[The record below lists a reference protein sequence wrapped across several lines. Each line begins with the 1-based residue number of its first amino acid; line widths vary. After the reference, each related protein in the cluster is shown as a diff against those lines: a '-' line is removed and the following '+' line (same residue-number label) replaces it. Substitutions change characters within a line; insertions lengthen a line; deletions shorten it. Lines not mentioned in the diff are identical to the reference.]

1 MANKTRKL
9 ILGLLCLLIYLGP
22 SSSQPQH
29 DTLVQGEELV
39 IYTELNSVEGR
50 FRIEFISFDAINYYV
65 GIWYN
70 TNADR
75 VSNTVW
81 VANHDNP
88 VFHARSLTI
97 DHNGNLKIT
106 YDGDLSI
113 LLYSEHEASNVSV
126 VLLDTGNFVLS
137 EISSGRQLWQSFD
150 YPSHVLLP
158 GMKLGVDRKTGQR
171 WFLTSWRSQ
180 EVPDSGNFTFG
191 LHPNRTDQ
199 LVILLHGV
207 IYWTSGYVNSSSF
220 RLTNSRYSFDY
231 TSNENET
238 YLNYPAVADIY
249 LSINYLGVLFDD
261 KGVIVNCTSAS
272 SYLNEG
278 CVAKENHQCRSL
290 NETFSRVL
298 GSWDDIDGFKFNEGD
313 NLTLTYCEAKCL
325 NNCSCVA
332 YASTNE
338 ENQIG
343 CEIWSTGPGIAS
355 TDASMRRT
363 IYFLAKNIANGDQKK
378 KNVAN
383 RRANRWWIWLIIAVG
398 AIIISLLCFL
408 GNTKWKKCRVEGERK
423 KKQKLLI
430 QELGGNA
437 IPPTIHDK
445 EKKQNKDG
453 HANHELRIFSFESI
467 FVATNN
473 FPTENKLGEGGFGPV
488 YKGKLSDGP
497 EIAIKRLSGS
507 SGQGLVEFKNEVIL
521 IAKLQHTNLVRL
533 LGFCIQEE
541 EKLLIYEYM
550 PNKSL
555 DFFLFDSTK
564 KHLLSWR
571 TRFNIIEG
579 IAQGLVYLHKYSR
592 LKVIHRDLKASNIV
606 LDEEMNPKIS
616 DFGMAKIFGL
626 KGLEENTNRVV
637 GTYGYMF
644 PEYAMNGV
652 VSIKT
657 DVFSFGVLLLE
668 IMSGKKNNSRYHFED
683 PLNLTGYAWQLWN
696 EGKSLELIDPTILEE
711 SRPPFEALRCIHIGL
726 LCVQDQAKD
735 RPTMPDVVSM
745 LSNETL
751 KLSSPKQPA
760 FFTNT
765 NAEDLGVLEIKPK
778 NCSINSVT
786 ISVME
791 AR

>member
-1 MANKTRKL
+1 MANKIRKL
-9 ILGLLCLLIYLGP
+9 ILGLLSLLFYLGP
-22 SSSQPQH
+22 SSSLQH
-29 DTLVQGEELV
+29 DTLVQGQELEFLA
-39 IYTELNSVEGR
+39 ELYSASGK
-50 FRIEFISFDAINYYV
+50 FKIGFFDLTSGPCYI

-70 TNADR
+70 DNR
-75 VSNTVW
+75 FRENNTVW
-81 VANHDNP
+81 VANRDNP
-88 VFHARSLTI
+88 VTPGSLTI
-97 DHNGNLKIT
+97 DDNRNLKIT
-106 YDGDLSI
+106 YNGGLSI
-113 LLYSEHEASNVSV
+113 VLYSGHEASNVSAV
-126 VLLDTGNFVLS
+126 ILDTGNFVLS

-158 GMKLGVDRKTGQR
+158 GIKLGVNRKTGQR
-171 WFLTSWRSQ
+171 WFLTSWRSP

-199 LVILLHGV
+199 LVIMLHGE

-220 RLTNSRYSFDY
+220 RLTNSNYSFDY
-231 TSNENET
+231 TSKENET
-238 YLNYPAVADIY
+238 YFSYSAADIY
-249 LSINYLGVLFDD
+249 SPQLSINYLGVLSDD
-261 KGVIVNCTSAS
+261 KGVIVDCTSAS

-278 CVAKENHQCRSL
+278 CVAKEKCGSL
-290 NETFSRVL
+290 NETFSRVF
-298 GSWDDIDGFKFNEGD
+298 GSWHDIDGFKFNEGD
-313 NLTLTYCEAKCL
+313 NLTLMDCKAKCL

-338 ENQIG
+338 ENQTG

-363 IYFLAKNIANGDQKK
+363 IYILE
-378 KNVAN
+378 
-383 RRANRWWIWLIIAVG
+383 
-398 AIIISLLCFL
+398 
-408 GNTKWKKCRVEGERK
+408 WKRK

-430 QELGGNA
+430 QEIGGNA
-437 IPPTIHDK
+437 IPSTVNDK
-445 EKKQNKDG
+445 VKKQNKDG
-453 HANHELRIFSFESI
+453 QASHELQIFSFESI
-467 FVATNN
+467 SVATNN
-473 FPTENKLGEGGFGPV
+473 FSTESKIGEGGFGPV

-497 EIAIKRLSGS
+497 EIAIKRLSRS

-564 KHLLSWR
+564 KYLLSWR

-592 LKVIHRDLKASNIV
+592 LRVIHRDLKASNIL

-637 GTYGYMF
+637 GTYGYMS

-652 VSIKT
+652 VSIKI

-668 IMSGKKNNSRYHFED
+668 IMSGKKNNSRDHFEY
-683 PLNLTGYAWQLWN
+683 PLNLIGYAWQLWN
-696 EGKSLELIDPTILEE
+696 EGKSLELIDPTILKE
-711 SRPPFEALRCIHIGL
+711 SCHPFEALRCIHIGL

-765 NAEDLGVLEIKPK
+765 IVEDLGVSEIKPK
-778 NCSINSVT
+778 NCSRNSVT
-786 ISVME
+786 ISVTE

>member
-1 MANKTRKL
+1 MANIIRKL
-9 ILGLLCLLIYLGP
+9 ILGLLCLLFFLGT
-22 SSSQPQH
+22 SSSLQH
-29 DTLVQGEELV
+29 DTLVQGNELE
-39 IYTELNSVEGR
+39 YLAELYSASGKYK
-50 FRIEFISFDAINYYV
+50 IGFINLISGGPSYI

-70 TNADR
+70 DNR
-75 VSNTVW
+75 FRENNTLW
-81 VANHDNP
+81 VANRDKPSLN
-88 VFHARSLTI
+88 ARSLAI
-97 DHNGNLKIT
+97 DDNGELKIINN
-106 YDGDLSI
+106 GDLPFV
-113 LLYSEHEASNVSV
+113 LYSGHEASNVRA

-158 GMKLGVDRKTGQR
+158 GMKLGVDRKMGQR

-191 LHPNRTDQ
+191 LHPNRTDK

-220 RLTNSRYSFDY
+220 RLTNSNYSFDY

-238 YLNYPAVADIY
+238 YFSYSAADIY
-249 LSINYLGVLFDD
+249 SPQLSINYLGVLSDH
-261 KGVIVNCTSAS
+261 KGVIVNCTSAF

-278 CVAKENHQCRSL
+278 CVAKENLQCKSL
-290 NETFSRVL
+290 KETFSRVF
-298 GSWDDIDGFKFNEGD
+298 GSWHDDGFKFNESD
-313 NLTLTYCEAKCL
+313 NLALMDCKAKCL

-338 ENQIG
+338 ENQTG
-343 CEIWSTGPGIAS
+343 CEIWSTGPRIAS
-355 TDASMRRT
+355 TDASKPRT
-363 IYFLAKNIANGDQKK
+363 IYFLA

-383 RRANRWWIWLIIAVG
+383 RRANRWWIWLIMAVG

-423 KKQKLLI
+423 KKQKLLM
-430 QELGGNA
+430 QEIGGNA
-437 IPPTIHDK
+437 IPSTVHDK
-445 EKKQNKDG
+445 VKKQNKDG
-453 HANHELRIFSFESI
+453 QGSHELQIFSFESI
-467 FVATNN
+467 SVATNN
-473 FPTENKLGEGGFGPV
+473 FSTENKLGEGGFGPV

-497 EIAIKRLSGS
+497 EIAIKRLSRS

-533 LGFCIQEE
+533 LGFCIEGE

-592 LKVIHRDLKASNIV
+592 LRVIHRDLKASNIL

-626 KGLEENTNRVV
+626 KGLEENTNRIV
-637 GTYGYMF
+637 GTYGYMS

-765 NAEDLGVLEIKPK
+765 NAEDLGVSEIKPK

>member
-1 MANKTRKL
+1 MANKIRKL
-9 ILGLLCLLIYLGP
+9 ILGLLCLLFFLGP
-22 SSSQPQH
+22 SSSLQH
-29 DTLVQGEELV
+29 DTLVQGNELE
-39 IYTELNSVEGR
+39 YLAELYSASGKYK
-50 FRIEFISFDAINYYV
+50 IGFINLILGGPSYI

-70 TNADR
+70 DNR
-75 VSNTVW
+75 FRENNTLW
-81 VANHDNP
+81 VANRDKPSLN
-88 VFHARSLTI
+88 ARSLAI
-97 DHNGNLKIT
+97 DDNGELKIINN
-106 YDGDLSI
+106 GDLPFV
-113 LLYSEHEASNVSV
+113 LYSGHEASNVSA

-191 LHPNRTDQ
+191 LHPNRTDK

-220 RLTNSRYSFDY
+220 RLTNSNYSFDY

-238 YLNYPAVADIY
+238 YFSYSVVDIY
-249 LSINYLGVLFDD
+249 SPQLSINYLGVLSDHE
-261 KGVIVNCTSAS
+261 GVIVNCTSTS

-278 CVAKENHQCRSL
+278 CVAKENLQL
-290 NETFSRVL
+290 NR
-298 GSWDDIDGFKFNEGD
+298 
-313 NLTLTYCEAKCL
+313 
-325 NNCSCVA
+325 
-332 YASTNE
+332 
-338 ENQIG
+338 Q
-343 CEIWSTGPGIAS
+343 
-355 TDASMRRT
+355 
-363 IYFLAKNIANGDQKK
+363 
-378 KNVAN
+378 
-383 RRANRWWIWLIIAVG
+383 ANRWWIWLIMAVG

-423 KKQKLLI
+423 KKQKLLM
-430 QELGGNA
+430 QEIGGNA
-437 IPPTIHDK
+437 IPSTVHEK
-445 EKKQNKDG
+445 VKKQNKDG
-453 HANHELRIFSFESI
+453 QASHELQIFSFESI
-467 FVATNN
+467 SVATNN
-473 FPTENKLGEGGFGPV
+473 FSIENKLGEGGFGPV

-497 EIAIKRLSGS
+497 EIAIKRLSRS

-533 LGFCIQEE
+533 LGFCIQGE

-592 LKVIHRDLKASNIV
+592 LRVIHRDLKASNIL
-606 LDEEMNPKIS
+606 LDEEMNLKIS
-616 DFGMAKIFGL
+616 DFGIAKIFGL
-626 KGLEENTNRVV
+626 KGLEENTNRIV
-637 GTYGYMF
+637 GTYGYMS

-668 IMSGKKNNSRYHFED
+668 IMSGKKNNSHYHFED
-683 PLNLTGYAWQLWN
+683 PLNLIGYAWQLWN

-765 NAEDLGVLEIKPK
+765 NAEDLGVSEIKPK
-778 NCSINSVT
+778 SCSINSVT
-786 ISVME
+786 TSVME

>member
-1 MANKTRKL
+1 MSSINR
-9 ILGLLCLLIYLGP
+9 P
-22 SSSQPQH
+22 SSSQSPR
-29 DTLVQGEELV
+29 DTLVQGEALV
-39 IYTELNSVEGR
+39 IYTELTSVGGKYKIG
-50 FRIEFISFDAINYYV
+50 FTSFDPIKCYV
-65 GIWYN
+65 EIWCN
-70 TNADR
+70 ANADR

-81 VANHDNP
+81 VANRDNP
-88 VFHARSLTI
+88 VFNARSLTI
-97 DHNGNLKIT
+97 DDNGNLKII
-106 YDGDLSI
+106 YDGDLPFV
-113 LLYSEHEASNVSV
+113 LYSGHEASNVSA

-150 YPSHVLLP
+150 YPSHVLLA

-220 RLTNSRYSFDY
+220 RLTNSNYSFDY

-238 YLNYPAVADIY
+238 YFSFSAADIY
-249 LSINYLGVLFDD
+249 YQRLSINYLGALSDD
-261 KGVIVNCTSAS
+261 QGVIVNCTSAS

-278 CVAKENHQCRSL
+278 CVAKENLQCTNL
-290 NETFSRVL
+290 NKTFSRVF
-298 GSWDDIDGFKFNEGD
+298 GSWHDIDGFKFNEGG
-313 NLTLTYCEAKCL
+313 NLTLMDCKAKCL

-338 ENQIG
+338 EDQTG

-363 IYFLAKNIANGDQKK
+363 IYFLAKNFANG
-378 KNVAN
+378 
-383 RRANRWWIWLIIAVG
+383 RANRWWIWLIMAVG

-408 GNTKWKKCRVEGERK
+408 GNAKWKKCRAEGERK

-430 QELGGNA
+430 QEIGGNA
-437 IPPTIHDK
+437 IPSTAHDK
-445 EKKQNKDG
+445 VKKQNKDG
-453 HANHELRIFSFESI
+453 QASHELQIFSFESI
-467 FVATNN
+467 SVAANN
-473 FPTENKLGEGGFGPV
+473 FSTENKLGEGGFGPV

-497 EIAIKRLSGS
+497 EIAIKRLSRS

-533 LGFCIQEE
+533 LGFCIQGE

-592 LKVIHRDLKASNIV
+592 LRVIHRDLKASNIL

-626 KGLEENTNRVV
+626 KGLEENTNRIV
-637 GTYGYMF
+637 GTYGYMS

-683 PLNLTGYAWQLWN
+683 PLNLIGYAWQLWN

-765 NAEDLGVLEIKPK
+765 NAEDLGVSEIEPK

>member
-1 MANKTRKL
+1 MASKIRKL
-9 ILGLLCLLIYLGP
+9 ILGLLCLLFYLGP
-22 SSSQPQH
+22 SSSLQH
-29 DTLVQGEELV
+29 DTLVQGQELEFLA
-39 IYTELNSVEGR
+39 ELYSAKGK
-50 FRIEFISFDAINYYV
+50 FKIGFISLTDGPCYI

-70 TNADR
+70 DNR
-75 VSNTVW
+75 FRENNTVW
-81 VANHDNP
+81 VANRDNP
-88 VFHARSLTI
+88 VLIARSLTI
-97 DHNGNLKIT
+97 DDNGNLKIT
-106 YDGDLSI
+106 YNGDLSI
-113 LLYSEHEASNVSV
+113 LLYSGHEASNVSA

-137 EISSGRQLWQSFD
+137 EISPPGRQLWQSFD

-199 LVILLHGV
+199 LVILLHGD

-220 RLTNSRYSFDY
+220 RLTNSNYSFDY

-238 YLNYPAVADIY
+238 YFSYSAADIY
-249 LSINYLGVLFDD
+249 SPLLSINYLGVLSDD
-261 KGVIVNCTSAS
+261 KGVLVNCTSAS

-278 CVAKENHQCRSL
+278 CVAKENLQCTNL
-290 NETFSRVL
+290 NEIFSRVF
-298 GSWDDIDGFKFNEGD
+298 GSWHDIDGFKFNEGR
-313 NLTLTYCEAKCL
+313 NLTLMDCKAKCL

-338 ENQIG
+338 ENQTG

-355 TDASMRRT
+355 TDASMPRT
-363 IYFLAKNIANGDQKK
+363 IYFLA
-378 KNVAN
+378 N
-383 RRANRWWIWLIIAVG
+383 RGANRWWIWLIMAVG
-398 AIIISLLCFL
+398 AIIISLLYFL
-408 GNTKWKKCRVEGERK
+408 GNAKWKKCREEGERK

-430 QELGGNA
+430 QEIGGNA
-437 IPPTIHDK
+437 IPSTVHDK
-445 EKKQNKDG
+445 VKKQNKDG
-453 HANHELRIFSFESI
+453 QASHELQIFSFESI
-467 FVATNN
+467 SVATNN
-473 FPTENKLGEGGFGPV
+473 FSTENKLGEGGFGPV

-497 EIAIKRLSGS
+497 EIAIKRLSRS

-533 LGFCIQEE
+533 LGFCIQGE

-550 PNKSL
+550 SNKSL

-564 KHLLSWR
+564 KYLLSWR

-592 LKVIHRDLKASNIV
+592 LKVIHRDLKASNIL

-616 DFGMAKIFGL
+616 DFGIAKIFGL
-626 KGLEENTNRVV
+626 KGLEENTSRVV
-637 GTYGYMF
+637 GTYGYMS

-668 IMSGKKNNSRYHFED
+668 IMSGKKNNSRYHFEY
-683 PLNLTGYAWQLWN
+683 PLNLIGYAWQLWN
-696 EGKSLELIDPTILEE
+696 EGKSLELIDLTILEE

-735 RPTMPDVVSM
+735 RPTMPNVVSM

-765 NAEDLGVLEIKPK
+765 IAEDLGVSEIKPK

-786 ISVME
+786 ISMME